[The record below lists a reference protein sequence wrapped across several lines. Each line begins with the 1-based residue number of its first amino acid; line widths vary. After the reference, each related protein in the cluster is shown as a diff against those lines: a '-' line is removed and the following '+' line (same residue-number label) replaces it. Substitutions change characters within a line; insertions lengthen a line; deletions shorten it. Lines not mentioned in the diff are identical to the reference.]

1 MKNDNNRFTSKEKSW
16 IMYDWANSSFATIML
31 AAIFPVFFTG
41 LVANGLGDMWIGIG
55 GSIATATSAILAPI
69 LGAVGDYMGMKKKL
83 FAFFLAL
90 GVVTTAAC
98 AFFDSWQPLLAGY
111 ILSNIGFSGS
121 LMLND
126 SMLPEIT
133 TPERMNRVS
142 AWAYSMG
149 YIGGSTIPFV
159 ASIALITFGE
169 SFGIDAMTAT
179 KISFLIC
186 SIWWAVFSIP
196 ILKSYK
202 QEYGRE
208 IPKSGQIKEVFLSL
222 WGCIKE
228 IAQNKGVAL
237 FLIAYFFYIDGV
249 GTVIKM
255 STAYGASLGLDSVG
269 MILALLV
276 TQLVA
281 FPFAILFSKI
291 AGKIGTLNSIII
303 TAAIYAVICVLGF
316 YMGFGVE
323 EGFLT
328 NDEALTIFWILAVMV
343 GLAQGGIQAMSRAYF
358 GMIIPKEKATEYFGF
373 YDIFGRFAA
382 ILGPALYAIVRGVTG
397 RSSVSIL
404 SLILFFIIGVVLL
417 MFAKKHLPS
426 DKTK

>member
-1 MKNDNNRFTSKEKSW
+1 
-16 IMYDWANSSFATIML
+16 MYDWANSSFATIML
-31 AAIFPVFFTG
+31 AAIFPVYFTG
-41 LVANGLGDMWIGIG
+41 LVAGGMGDMWIGVG
-55 GSIATATSAILAPI
+55 GSIATASSAILAPI
-69 LGAVGDYMGMKKKL
+69 LGAVGDYIGMKKKL
-83 FAFFLAL
+83 FAFFLFL
-90 GVVTTAAC
+90 GVITTALC
-98 AFFDSWQPLLAGY
+98 AFFDGWEILLIGY

-133 TPERMNRVS
+133 SPERMNHVS

-149 YIGGSTIPFV
+149 YIGGSTIPFII
-159 ASIALITFGE
+159 SIALITFGE
-169 SFGIDAMTAT
+169 SIGIDAMTAT
-179 KISFLIC
+179 KISFMLC
-186 SIWWAVFSIP
+186 AVWWAVFSIP
-196 ILKSYK
+196 ILRDYK
-202 QEYGRE
+202 QEFGRAV
-208 IPKSGQIKEVFLSL
+208 PKSGHIKEVFTSL
-222 WGCIKE
+222 WECITD
-228 IAQNKGVAL
+228 IAKNKGVAL

-291 AGKIGTLNSIII
+291 AGKIGTLNGIII
-303 TAAIYAVICVLGF
+303 TAVIYAIICILGF

-323 EGFLT
+323 QDFLT
-328 NDEALTIFWILAVMV
+328 NDEALIIFWILAVLV

-382 ILGPALYAIVRGVTG
+382 ILGPALYAIIRGSTG
-397 RSSVSIL
+397 RSSVAIL
-404 SLILFFIIGVVLL
+404 SLILFFIMGITLL
-417 MFAKKHLPS
+417 LIAKKVSP
-426 DKTK
+426 KQM